1 MLRAVSDKQMAEW
14 PKMKRTKH
22 TLRRL
27 GLLEDYEAL
36 IKAQYTSREALRTL
50 MERKCRGKTV

>member
-1 MLRAVSDKQMAEW
+1 MAEW